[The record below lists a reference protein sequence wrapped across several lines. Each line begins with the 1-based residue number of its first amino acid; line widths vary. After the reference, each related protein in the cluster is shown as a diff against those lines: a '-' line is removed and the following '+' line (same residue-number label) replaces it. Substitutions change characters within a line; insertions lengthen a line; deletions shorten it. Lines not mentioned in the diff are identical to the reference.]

1 MDLTSINKIGE
12 YLIKQRE
19 FINTNSRILA
29 TIKQVNEDF
38 TIPVTKGYT
47 KEYSSVSNYL
57 DGVKNVHYLL
67 DLLDDIVSALVVFKV
82 HSINNTVFFLYNT
95 KNSLMSC
102 HMEKM
107 ITSAKDI
114 NGNPRFIYE
123 ILSSG
128 NSYSMIFIVEDNI
141 EGAEILDEIRDFIN
155 YELKKRFYNP
165 DTSEVPIE
173 PTVNEQQQDVTATET

>member
-67 DLLDDIVSALVVFKV
+67 DLLD
-82 HSINNTVFFLYNT
+82 LY
-95 KNSLMSC
+95 
-102 HMEKM
+102 
-107 ITSAKDI
+107 
-114 NGNPRFIYE
+114 
-123 ILSSG
+123 
-128 NSYSMIFIVEDNI
+128 
-141 EGAEILDEIRDFIN
+141 
-155 YELKKRFYNP
+155 
-165 DTSEVPIE
+165 
-173 PTVNEQQQDVTATET
+173 